1 MDVLAGV
8 SIGSLVL
15 GVSQY
20 LLHPTSLMRTLSLP
34 KHSWRR
40 QCVPPLLPL
49 GPGPCGGLRERLA
62 WFGSGGQSGT
72 QPLMRLGVF
81 LEPSSLP
88 NTRMCACC
96 TQAVVQASACVC
108 VRVHVCMHPAQTEF
122 NEGLEWTPRHWAA
135 VGASFRSCVHPGMG
149 GPCCPR

>member
-49 GPGPCGGLRERLA
+49 GPGPAEA
-62 WFGSGGQSGT
+62 SGRDWPG
-72 QPLMRLGVF
+72 LGVGDRAGH
-81 LEPSSLP
+81 SL
-88 NTRMCACC
+88 
-96 TQAVVQASACVC
+96 S
-108 VRVHVCMHPAQTEF
+108 
-122 NEGLEWTPRHWAA
+122 
-135 VGASFRSCVHPGMG
+135 GA
-149 GPCCPR
+149 